1 MLNTGFDAL
10 GLSAPTL
17 DGLRRLGFAD
27 PTDVQSQ
34 SIPPLIEGRDALI
47 QAPTGSGKTA
57 AFVIP
62 IAEYALRSGDREHP
76 LALVLCPTRELAT
89 QGRDVAA
96 ELVEPH
102 GFTTRCLI
110 GGVCDAER

>member
-1 MLNTGFDAL
+1 MNTRFDAL

-17 DGLRRLGFAD
+17 EGLARLGFGE
-27 PTDVQSQ
+27 PTDVQAQ
-34 SIPPLIEGRDALI
+34 SIPGLIEGRDALI

-62 IAEYALRSGDREHP
+62 IAEYCLRSGEREKP

-102 GFTTRCLI
+102 GFKTA
-110 GGVCDAER
+110 CDLGPK